1 MGGIIDAIVS
11 VVSGF
16 IGWLIPIPDIPDFD
30 TPEEEQ
36 GVLINKQSNNAQIP
50 IVYGRRQVGITRV
63 FLESSGT
70 DNEYLYM
77 AGVLCEGEIEEV
89 EQIFIDDK
97 QVIFDGDLDHG
108 VVREVSGGDA
118 NFYKDS
124 SHIQVQAFNGTDT
137 QVASSILTNS
147 TNWTSDHKLSGVS
160 YVAFRFKWN
169 QDIFS
174 SIPQVRVTLKGKKI
188 YDPRDASTSWTPNSA
203 LVLLDYL
210 RNSRYGKGL
219 PDSAFESDFASFK
232 TAATDSDTVIQ
243 PRTEVF
249 SSVAGFKQQLFNG
262 YYSDNPNWFVNK
274 SPTSSSQVT
283 SISGVS
289 TSPYH
294 SRRYYGYFTAP
305 SSASFNFKTD
315 SDDSSVVY
323 IGDASQTVDN
333 LFKEVEG
340 NRDSKLVVNNR
351 GWHGNAGAEGSKTLV
366 SASVYPVI
374 IYYGNAPTNSNLT
387 FCWRVSGGTYSTDL
401 SSNFSNG
408 SYVSDVVPAI
418 IKFESNAVIDTNQKV
433 IENVKKLLNPMRS
446 LFTYNNGVYKLK
458 IEGTGTAVKTITA
471 DHVVGGA
478 KVLGERK
485 NNKYNRVIGTYV
497 NPFKNWQNDTVTFPP
512 ADDSNVAT
520 EFKHAT
526 MLADDNGTLLEGN
539 FQFPN
544 VTNTYNAEA
553 LCEVILRRSR
563 NQLQIQLTLT
573 SEFLELEIGDI
584 VAITYPSGGF
594 DAKPFRVLG
603 LEINEDLTINVQ
615 LFEHQDNFYDFNTK
629 NPIATIP
636 DTTLPNP
643 NSVHKPSISV
653 VDELFE
659 LFDGSVVSKIIVN
672 ITNTDAFVDEFE
684 VEYKESTST
693 DYRLMRRGSN
703 KIVEKYP
710 VKEGTIYDIRC
721 RAINSTGVKSTY
733 TTTQHEVNS
742 AFEPPNDVA
751 NYSID
756 VVGDKLHHTFDPV
769 TNLDLDYY
777 EIRYTSDTT
786 ETAYANTVVLVP
798 RIGRPATSVVT
809 PYVSKGK
816 YFIKAVDKFG
826 IRSTNYASQI
836 IATQVLNET
845 IESVQTLTEHT
856 AFTGTKSNVVA
867 IDSKLQLDTSI
878 NFDSHAG
885 NFDDGLGFFDG
896 GGGNIISSG
905 TYDFANAF
913 DFNSILKF
921 NVLIDSLIVNNIN
934 FVDNFDSVSG
944 LFDVRQGLFD
954 GGSNASI
961 DTNASLQI
969 STSQDASTYTS
980 FQDFKAGDFVA
991 RAVKFRIKLT
1001 SSNTQ
1006 ESPQVS
1012 SLALKLSLPIRTEKG
1027 SNVSSTTSTSG
1038 KTITFGSEYYQTPSL
1053 TVIGQNMAT
1062 GDFFTITSKGTAS
1075 FIVEFFNSSGSTV
1088 DRTFDYQAIGIG
1100 QKQ

>member
-1 MGGIIDAIVS
+1 MGGIVDAIVN
-11 VVSGF
+11 VVSSF

-30 TPEEEQ
+30 TPEEER

-63 FLESSGT
+63 FVESSGT
-70 DNEYLYM
+70 DNQYLYM

-108 VVREVSGGDA
+108 TTREVSGGDA
-118 NFYKDS
+118 NFYKS
-124 SHIQVQAFNGTDT
+124 GSLIQVQAFNGTDT

-169 QDIFS
+169 QDVFS
-174 SIPQVRVTLKGKKI
+174 SIPQVRVTLKGKKVF
-188 YDPRDASTSWTPNSA
+188 DPRDSSTSWTPNSA

-232 TAATDSDTVIQ
+232 TSATDADSIIQ

-249 SSVAGFKQQLFNG
+249 SSLAGLKQQLFNG
-262 YYSDNPNWFVNK
+262 YYSDNPNFFVNK
-274 SPTSSSQVT
+274 SPTSSNQVT
-283 SISGVS
+283 SISGV
-289 TSPYH
+289 TTNPYS

-333 LFKEVEG
+333 LFKEVER

-366 SASVYPVI
+366 SGSVYPVI
-374 IYYGNAPTNSNLT
+374 IYYGNAPTNSNLS
-387 FCWRVSGGTYSTDL
+387 FFWRVSGGTYSTSL

-418 IKFESNAVIDTNQKV
+418 IKFESNAVVDTNQKV

-458 IEGTGTAVKTITA
+458 IEGTGSSVKTITV

-497 NPFKNWQNDTVTFPP
+497 NPFKNWQNDTVSFPP
-512 ADDSNVAT
+512 TDDSNVAT

-603 LEINEDLTINVQ
+603 LEINEDLTVNVQ
-615 LFEHQDNFYDFNTK
+615 LFEHQDNFYDFNEK
-629 NPIATIP
+629 NPIPTIP
-636 DTTLPNP
+636 DTILPNP
-643 NSVHKPSISV
+643 NSVQAPIISSV
-653 VDELFE
+653 TDEVIE

-672 ITNTDAFVDEFE
+672 LTNTDSFADEFE
-684 VEYKESTST
+684 VQYKESTAT

-703 KIVEKYP
+703 QIIEKYP
-710 VKEGTIYDIRC
+710 VKEGIIYDIRA
-721 RAINSTGVKSTY
+721 RTINSLGVKSVF
-733 TTTQHEVNS
+733 TTTQHEVVT
-742 AFEPPNDVA
+742 AFDPPNDVA

-756 VVGDKLHHTFDPV
+756 VVGDKLHHTFDAV
-769 TNLDLDYY
+769 SNLDLDYY
-777 EIRYTSDTT
+777 EIRFTSDTT
-786 ETAYANTVVLVP
+786 ETIYSNTTVLVP
-798 RIGRPATSVVT
+798 RIARPATSVVT
-809 PYVSKGK
+809 PFIGSGK
-816 YFIKAVDKFG
+816 FFIKAVDKFN
-826 IRSTNYASQI
+826 IRSANSSSVVI
-836 IATQVLNET
+836 SEQVIDGVKPITT
-845 IESVQTLTEHT
+845 ITEET
-856 AFTGTKSNVVA
+856 AFNGNKTDCLVVDNA
-867 IDSKLQLDTSI
+867 LILDTS
-878 NFDSHAG
+878 D
-885 NFDDGLGFFDG
+885 NFDDATGDVDDAVGLFDG
-896 GGGNIISSG
+896 GNNSVVSSG
-905 TYDFANAF
+905 TYDFDGF
-913 DFNSILKF
+913 DFGAKF
-921 NVLIDSLIVNNIN
+921 KIKLLLNQLNVDHLDYI
-934 FVDNFDSVSG
+934 DNFDSQAG
-944 LFDVRQGLFD
+944 LFDSAQGLFD
-954 GGSNASI
+954 GGTSEAIS
-961 DTNASLQI
+961 TNVQLQI
-969 STSQDASTYTS
+969 SLSNDNVTFGSYQN
-980 FQDFKAGDFVA
+980 FKAGDYVA
-991 RAVKFRIKLT
+991 RAVKFRAVLTSTDTSATPKINNLSIKL
-1001 SSNTQ
+1001 
-1006 ESPQVS
+1006 
-1012 SLALKLSLPIRTEKG
+1012 LLPTVIQDG
-1027 SNVSSTTSTSG
+1027 SNVSSGTDIAG
-1038 KTITFGSEYYQTPSL
+1038 KVITFDNQYYQTPTL
-1053 TVIGQNMAT
+1053 TIIAQDLNT
-1062 GDFFTITSKGTAS
+1062 GDYFALNSKTAS
-1075 FIVEFFNSSGSTV
+1075 NFNIEFFDSGGNTV
-1088 DRTFDYQAIGIG
+1088 DRTFDYQAVGLG
-1100 QKQ
+1100 SQQ